1 MRLRKILMV
10 ASVTFACVAQAQDLT
25 IHVNKKGKVGFV
37 DKNGAEVIKCAYESA
52 YPFSGGYA
60 IVTKSGKSGIIDER
74 GKVVLPLK
82 YTSYYALESVPLF
95 DKDRQDTRIGKP

>member
-37 DKNGAEVIKCAYESA
+37 DKNGAEVIKCAY
-52 YPFSGGYA
+52 PQIRNLLGFVGFC
-60 IVTKSGKSGIIDER
+60 
-74 GKVVLPLK
+74 L
-82 YTSYYALESVPLF
+82 
-95 DKDRQDTRIGKP
+95 

>member
-37 DKNGAEVIKCAYESA
+37 DKNGAEVLN
-52 YPFSGGYA
+52 
-60 IVTKSGKSGIIDER
+60 
-74 GKVVLPLK
+74 VLMR
-82 YTSYYALESVPLF
+82 VPIHFQVDMRL
-95 DKDRQDTRIGKP
+95 

>member
-37 DKNGAEVIKCAYESA
+37 DKNGAEVIKCA
-52 YPFSGGYA
+52 
-60 IVTKSGKSGIIDER
+60 
-74 GKVVLPLK
+74 
-82 YTSYYALESVPLF
+82 
-95 DKDRQDTRIGKP
+95 

>member
-37 DKNGAEVIKCAYESA
+37 DKNGAEVIKCAYE
-52 YPFSGGYA
+52 
-60 IVTKSGKSGIIDER
+60 R
-74 GKVVLPLK
+74 CL
-82 YTSYYALESVPLF
+82 SVF
-95 DKDRQDTRIGKP
+95 WWICDCN

>member
-37 DKNGAEVIKCAYESA
+37 DKKWSR
-52 YPFSGGYA
+52 S
-60 IVTKSGKSGIIDER
+60 D
-74 GKVVLPLK
+74 
-82 YTSYYALESVPLF
+82 
-95 DKDRQDTRIGKP
+95 

>member
-37 DKNGAEVIKCAYESA
+37 PKNGAAVIQCANESPA
-52 YPFSGGYA
+52 PFTGG
-60 IVTKSGKSGIIDER
+60 
-74 GKVVLPLK
+74 
-82 YTSYYALESVPLF
+82 
-95 DKDRQDTRIGKP
+95 

>member
-1 MRLRKILMV
+1 MRLRKILMI

-60 IVTKSGKSGIIDER
+60 IVTKSGKSGIYNPQNEMFSHFGTKR
-74 GKVVLPLK
+74 
-82 YTSYYALESVPLF
+82 
-95 DKDRQDTRIGKP
+95 

>member
-10 ASVTFACVAQAQDLT
+10 ASMTFVCVAQAQDLT
-25 IHVNKKGKVGFV
+25 IHVNKKGKIGFV

-52 YPFSGGYA
+52 YPFSAGYA

-74 GKVVLPLK
+74 GQGRLTAEV
-82 YTSYYALESVPLF
+82 YIYYALEQVPLF
-95 DKDRQDTRIGKP
+95 DKGRQDTGIGKP

>member
-82 YTSYYALESVPLF
+82 YTSIMPLLCLGISPF
-95 DKDRQDTRIGKP
+95 I